1 MDPNQQKVFSLEK
14 KKITIVRAKSWPL
27 LCKRGQVSFIR
38 ILINNSAWNVL
49 WISLNHEMR
58 HVSQSKWTWRW
69 PHPLLTFLLS
79 TWVNLKRIVTCVQY
93 NQENLNKEQTS
104 SAKGQISTHCAVST
118 INSVDFDFRYVNIL
132 PWTFCYCKIV
142 TRSSQGDKE
151 PRSHWKALDLSAHKF
166 DNRGFTC
173 LQSCKY
179 ESFSLFTPTP
189 WFPR

>member
-1 MDPNQQKVFSLEK
+1 MFFEFPWIARWDMSARANEPGADHIRCWPFSWAPEWILKESSLVYNIIK
-14 KKITIVRAKSWPL
+14 K
-27 LCKRGQVSFIR
+27 
-38 ILINNSAWNVL
+38 
-49 WISLNHEMR
+49 
-58 HVSQSKWTWRW
+58 
-69 PHPLLTFLLS
+69 
-79 TWVNLKRIVTCVQY
+79 
-93 NQENLNKEQTS
+93 NLNKEQTS

-179 ESFSLFTPTP
+179 ESFRCLL
-189 WFPR
+189 PRLDFRDNFSAKRKSAHSRAAKPRILTNLWSTN